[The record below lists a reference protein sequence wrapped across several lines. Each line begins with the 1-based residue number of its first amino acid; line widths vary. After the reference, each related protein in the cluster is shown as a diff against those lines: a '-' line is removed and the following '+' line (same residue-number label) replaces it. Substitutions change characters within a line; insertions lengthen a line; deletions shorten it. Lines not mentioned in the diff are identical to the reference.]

1 MEFKDR
7 LKRLRTERHLSQQTL
22 ANAIFVSRSAVA
34 KWENGLGLPSRASY
48 EALLTYFAVAEED
61 FPLNEEEEA
70 PSIEHNKKMH
80 LIKSIVF
87 WLCFAV
93 MAVLPLW
100 LTYAVTHGYG
110 FSPEMAAGEY
120 WCDEH
125 YIETQDY
132 RFYYDTYVDSQGEP
146 LPMIYGFCAVK
157 KLPVGYQKLDISE
170 YKHVAYTADKK
181 DEKWYTFPGK
191 DGYHHFFVQTM
202 IATPEEGLRLQII
215 DEIWIKEDVIPVL
228 YNSYLTTTERI
239 TEFYLRD
246 ELYRI
251 S

>member
-22 ANAIFVSRSAVA
+22 ANGIFVSRSAVA
-34 KWENGLGLPSRASY
+34 KWENGLGLPGRASY
-48 EALLTYFAVAEED
+48 EALLAYFAVAEED
-61 FPLNEEEEA
+61 FPLNEEEEG
-70 PSIEHNKKMH
+70 PSIEHNKKIH
-80 LIKSIVF
+80 VIKSLVF
-87 WLCFAV
+87 WLCFTIITV
-93 MAVLPLW
+93 FPLW

-120 WCDEH
+120 WCDEQ
-125 YIETQDY
+125 YIETPEY
-132 RFYYDTYVDSQGEP
+132 RFYYDTYVDDQGEP

-170 YKHVAYTADKK
+170 YKHIAYAADKK
-181 DEKWYTFPGK
+181 DEAWYTFPGK
-191 DGYHHFFVQTM
+191 DGYYHFFIQTM
-202 IATPEEGLRLQII
+202 VATPEEGLRLQII
-215 DEIWIKEDVIPVL
+215 DEIRIKEDIIPVL
-228 YNSYLTTTERI
+228 YNCYLTTTERI